1 MMRQALIE
9 SVEQLWGVPGYGTL
23 LEQQTPVAVPWQI
36 ASCAGAAETVSLIAP
51 GESRAL
57 MRRGQAT

>member
-1 MMRQALIE
+1 MGQALIE
-9 SVEQLWGVPGYGTL
+9 SVEELWGVPGYGAI
-23 LEQQTPVAVPWQI
+23 LEQQTPVAIRRQI
-36 ASCAGAAETVSLIAP
+36 ASCAGAAETVSPIAP